1 MLEKFFQYMMPL
13 FRNEYDDISREV
25 LPFVTELLVAIR
37 KEKRIVGYPNDS
49 QKQMLP
55 IILKA
60 VLIKMKYSSETE
72 WGNTEEESEEAEFQ
86 EFRKQL
92 KTLQEALAVIDEPFF
107 LNTLRTEIGSI
118 FQQLKNPSPG
128 KPQPE
133 WRDLEFALHE
143 MFLLGET
150 GPKASGPTGGLF
162 VKNKP
167 LRPIAETLAHLMTE
181 MMTTSTSTR
190 VELVIV
196 VRFEYPLL
204 FLFAISFVFLL
215 FSCFIYSN
223 HCFSHYR
230 HLQVYTSRNS
240 TQICRNPRQIC
251 LLLRAVSRTY
261 TPCSRRLHRRCPF
274 LPRPSS

>member
-1 MLEKFFQYMMPL
+1 
-13 FRNEYDDISREV
+13 
-25 LPFVTELLVAIR
+25 
-37 KEKRIVGYPNDS
+37 
-49 QKQMLP
+49 
-55 IILKA
+55 
-60 VLIKMKYSSETE
+60 
-72 WGNTEEESEEAEFQ
+72 EESEEAEFQ

-92 KTLQEALAVIDEPFF
+92 KTLQETIAVIDEPFF

-150 GPKASGPTGGLF
+150 GPKVSGPSGGLF

-181 MMTTSTSTR
+181 MMTTSTSTC
-190 VELVIV
+190 VKVAFV
-196 VRFEYPLL
+196 VCSEYLLL
-204 FLFAISFVFLL
+204 FLFAVSFVSLL
-215 FSCFIYSN
+215 FPCFACSN
-223 HCFSHYR
+223 HFTSLYR

-240 TQICRNPRQIC
+240 TQVCRNSRQIC
-251 LLLRAVSRTY
+251 F
-261 TPCSRRLHRRCPF
+261 F
-274 LPRPSS
+274 L